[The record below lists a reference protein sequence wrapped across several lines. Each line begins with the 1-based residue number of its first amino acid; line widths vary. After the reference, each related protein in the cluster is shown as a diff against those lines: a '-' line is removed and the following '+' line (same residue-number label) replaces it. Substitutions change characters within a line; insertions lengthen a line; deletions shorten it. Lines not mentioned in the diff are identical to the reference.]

1 MTTLEDLEKRVAAIE
16 ARPARGGP
24 LPQPTAKCTADLPHD
39 GMMYNGELYQ
49 CRCGQV
55 YEKAGKGK
63 LRGVVY
69 VAVDS

>member
-1 MTTLEDLEKRVAAIE
+1 MATLDDLEKRVAAIE
-16 ARPARGGP
+16 ARPVRDGARAES
-24 LPQPTAKCTADLPHD
+24 TVKCTADLPHD

-63 LRGVVY
+63 LREVVH
-69 VAVDS
+69 VSVDG